1 MKIDK
6 FNVRIVRTG
15 DSYGLNFCLTH
26 GENAPLVE
34 FYDSRYAHTEFGQF
48 ISSYYV
54 STILESDK
62 GLCLEGSE
70 AEWSVSAD
78 DMAAVRAW
86 LKKEVTA

>member
-15 DSYGLNFCLTH
+15 DSYGHNFCLTH

-48 ISSYYV
+48 ISRYYV

-62 GLCLEGSE
+62 GLCLEGSVP
-70 AEWSVSAD
+70 EWSVSAD
-78 DMAAVRAW
+78 DMPAVRVW